1 MRPGC
6 ALALD
11 PGYFYRYL
19 DFQKV
24 LKLQGETI
32 EHDPAHEAE
41 MLAAEAIG
49 DVIEH
54 WGFRRVLG
62 RVWTVLFI
70 AVDPLPAA
78 AIGER
83 LSLSSGAV
91 SMSLT
96 ELQRWGVVRRV
107 FRPGDRKEYFEAETD
122 FWKMISKVFDERE
135 RLLAE
140 SVRGRLERAVALLEA
155 RPQSPEHARSV
166 DRVKRLLSFVIVAQ
180 TALDGFIRSRVVDF
194 SPFGDLMR
202 FPLRLARKRR
212 G

>member
-1 MRPGC
+1 
-6 ALALD
+6 
-11 PGYFYRYL
+11 
-19 DFQKV
+19 
-24 LKLQGETI
+24 LKLQGETTQ
-32 EHDPAHEAE
+32 HDPAYEAE

-70 AVDPLPAA
+70 AADPMPAA

-140 SVRGRLERAVALLEA
+140 SVRDRLERAVALLET
-155 RPQSPEHARSV
+155 RPQSPELARSV
-166 DRVKRLLSFVIVAQ
+166 DRVRRLLSFVIVAQ